1 MLIGTVMLLIVN
13 KMKLTFKQKIFV
25 SISYS
30 YSISRRLNK
39 SLHIISFLHSF
50 SLMLL
55 LLNSLIISISWKPCK
70 FNTIHY
76 VFLRLSKILR
86 VDFQLN
92 FFIFQLS
99 FINNIN
105 NCSSDFSQLP
115 QIISWRESAVTLRYI
130 GLRVATYRFRSGLA
144 V

>member
-115 QIISWRESAVTLRYI
+115 QIISWRESAATLRYI

>member
-76 VFLRLSKILR
+76 VFLRLSKTLR

-115 QIISWRESAVTLRYI
+115 QIISWRESAATLRYI